1 MNENHP
7 LDSLLNT
14 AMNSLREMIDVNT
27 IMGDPVETPDG
38 TVIIPISKVALGF
51 AAGGSDWPQSTKSD
65 TKLAPD
71 STTYGSD
78 SNDSP
83 AFGGGSGAGMSL
95 LPVGFLVVN
104 NGNSRFLPASGD
116 NPWSRLVDIAPD
128 IISKMTAKK
137 RSAHS
142 GQTADPMDTIGL
154 FDDADDTTL
163 LSN

>member
-1 MNENHP
+1 
-7 LDSLLNT
+7 
-14 AMNSLREMIDVNT
+14 
-27 IMGDPVETPDG
+27 
-38 TVIIPISKVALGF
+38 
-51 AAGGSDWPQSTKSD
+51 
-65 TKLAPD
+65 
-71 STTYGSD
+71 
-78 SNDSP
+78 
-83 AFGGGSGAGMSL
+83 MSL

-154 FDDADDTTL
+154 FDDADDT
-163 LSN
+163 N